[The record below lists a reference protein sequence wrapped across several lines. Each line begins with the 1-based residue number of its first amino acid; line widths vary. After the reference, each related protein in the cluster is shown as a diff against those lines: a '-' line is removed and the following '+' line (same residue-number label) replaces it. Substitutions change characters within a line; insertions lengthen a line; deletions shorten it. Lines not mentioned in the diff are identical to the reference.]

1 MKKAFLV
8 TANVT
13 TRVVVDVKVGENNL
27 DDYEKIIA
35 DAKQRLLDNLLN
47 DYEECVEEV
56 REDKEYP
63 FEDNDNSTPK
73 YYSSPKYYCPNC
85 GEQFEHGD
93 WNYNYDTA
101 LLDFECPICGWCG
114 NEKEIDIEND

>member
-35 DAKQRLLDNLLN
+35 DAKQRLLNNLSN
-47 DYEECVEEV
+47 DYEDCVEDV
-56 REDKEYP
+56 RNDVDCPYSPLDDDVK
-63 FEDNDNSTPK
+63 DNA
-73 YYSSPKYYCPNC
+73 PKYYCPIC
-85 GEQFEHGD
+85 GEQFEQGD

-101 LLDFECPICGWCG
+101 LLDFECSICGWGG
-114 NEKEIDIEND
+114 NENEVDVENN

>member
-13 TRVVVDVKVGENNL
+13 TRVVVDVKVGDNNL

-35 DAKQRLLDNLLN
+35 DAKQRLLNNLSN
-47 DYEECVEEV
+47 DYENCIEDV
-56 REDKEYP
+56 RNDVDCPYNP
-63 FEDNDNSTPK
+63 FEDDVDNNA
-73 YYSSPKYYCPNC
+73 PKYYCPIC
-85 GEQFEHGD
+85 GEQFEQGD

-101 LLDFECPICGWCG
+101 LLDFECSMCGWCG
-114 NEKEIDIEND
+114 NENEVDVEND